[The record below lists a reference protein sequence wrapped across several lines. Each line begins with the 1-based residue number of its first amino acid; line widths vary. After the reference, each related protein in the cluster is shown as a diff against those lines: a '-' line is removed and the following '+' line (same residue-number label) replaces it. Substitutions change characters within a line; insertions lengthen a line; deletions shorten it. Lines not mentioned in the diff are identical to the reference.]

1 MTHFCMCIKIHI
13 PAIQRNYRFFNINRE
28 HRYFDETEIKNR
40 VTALSSENLGPFL
53 ISLRNL
59 SIESAGRFK
68 AAVSVSGIALKLF
81 QKYAPEIIDQ
91 LFELEQNNCIE
102 ILSEPWSNSLVPFIN
117 EKLLTRQIKLHDTT
131 VSSIFGKTPQI
142 FIAHSP
148 VGAQKLLKT
157 TINRSK
163 KGIFAYINQQGATM
177 LNLQN
182 TNCNHE
188 KTIAKVYLI
197 NNKISEFFQHINYN
211 QYKNPDTF
219 SDLLF
224 EKIKRNMPK
233 FNPLIVYYNP
243 TQAKQKTNKY
253 SPETWTLVIKKMLA
267 DPEIIFSSPHEIIR
281 SYKHFSCEDNLSD
294 KLCQQFKL
302 RDSWLKN
309 SLQTDAFEKQQ
320 KVNRLFQFSSADN
333 SFITEW
339 EIIQDKEFLYYMND
353 LFIHKKYREI
363 HYNPFSSPYLAY
375 INYMNILD
383 DISERLLQ
391 TKTSFLKIQQA
402 SILYNDN

>member
-40 VTALSSENLGPFL
+40 VTKLSSENLGPFL
-53 ISLRNL
+53 ITLRNL

-81 QKYAPEIIDQ
+81 QKYTPEIIDQ

-102 ILSEPWSNSLVPFIN
+102 ILSEPWSNSLVPFID
-117 EKLLTRQIKLHDTT
+117 EKLLIRQIKLHDTT

-148 VGAQKLLKT
+148 VSAQKNLIT

-163 KGIFAYINQQGATM
+163 QGIFTYLNQQGATM
-177 LNLQN
+177 LKLQN
-182 TNCNHE
+182 SNGNNE
-188 KTIAKVYLI
+188 KTIANVYLI

-211 QYKNPDTF
+211 PDKNPDIF

-224 EKIKRNMPK
+224 EKIKRNIPK
-233 FNPLIVYYNP
+233 FNPLIVCYNP
-243 TQAKQKTNKY
+243 TRTPQTPKMYN
-253 SPETWTLVIKKMLA
+253 PETWTLVIKKMLA
-267 DPEIIFSSPHEIIR
+267 DPGIIFSSPHEIIR
-281 SYKHFSCEDNLSD
+281 SYNHFSCEDNVSN

-302 RDSWLKN
+302 RDFWLKN

-320 KVNRLFQFSSADN
+320 KVNRLLQYSSSDN
-333 SFITEW
+333 SVITEW
-339 EIIQDKEFLYYMND
+339 EIIQDKEFLYYMDN
-353 LFIHKKYREI
+353 LFIHKKYREV
-363 HYNPFSSPYLAY
+363 HYNPFPSPYLAY

-402 SILYNDN
+402 SIF